1 MTREEI
7 KAVLPHR
14 EPMLLLD
21 SACLGPDGV
30 AHASY
35 RIPEDPFYCH
45 GHFPGNPI
53 VPGVILCEIMA
64 QSCFTLF
71 IEAFKDHLILYR
83 GLDAVKFR
91 GTVHPGDLCEI
102 NATLVEHKSSLYICE
117 AVLSVAGKRCAQAQI
132 TLALTPKE

>member
-1 MTREEI
+1 MKREEI
-7 KAVLPHR
+7 IKLLPHR

-21 SACLGPDGV
+21 EAWLDSEGLAR
-30 AHASY
+30 ASY
-35 RIPEDPFYCH
+35 RIPEKPYFCE

-71 IEAFKDHLILYR
+71 IDAFEEHLILYR

-91 GTVHPGDLCEI
+91 GTVHPGDLCEMQ
-102 NATLVEHKSSLYICE
+102 ATLVEHKGSIYLCE
-117 AVLSVAGKRCAQAQI
+117 AALSVNGKRCAQARI
-132 TLALTPKE
+132 TLALTPKV